1 MSVRPA
7 APLRTLAAAALL
19 ALGASAARAE
29 NHALIMWIGDY
40 GKPDVNL
47 PGIDLDAANAKKI
60 AVAMGVSPKNMT
72 EISNA
77 DLTRANVKGALQSL
91 HERIKDGDKV
101 FLYYSGHGAQAPGQ
115 GSTSAKCSEALVAR
129 DGLFFDNDMQAA
141 LTQLGNKA
149 SQVVMMNDSCFSG
162 GAATR
167 ALAKPPAD
175 FKAKFLPVDAKANTA
190 VGAGYS
196 CGDPTNTGRV
206 ARSLNTMAKDA
217 RGPQVLYIA
226 ASNDTQVSFATSQGS
241 LATLAWSACMSAAQA
256 DTDRSGRINGAELQ
270 ACAQSLIDKR
280 GTKQTI
286 TIQGNAQLPLSFVK
300 SEPEV
305 AAAAPAPA
313 PAPAPATAPAAVPAA
328 PVVAAAPTPTPAPA
342 AAPAP
347 APAAAPAAAPAVN
360 AAQALLDLKAA
371 SDRSYTVQLKPAAGS
386 LKIGK
391 DLLDFTVTT
400 NKEGY
405 LYLLQVGSDGKTYN
419 LLFPNKLDENNL
431 LPAGTHRFP
440 RAAWRVRA
448 AGPAGT
454 SHILAIISPEKKT
467 LGAGMDASSVFPH
480 ANADVNATRTLVVE
494 ATGAGNGGSGRYGAS
509 DVAAIKEIP

>member
-19 ALGASAARAE
+19 ALLASAARAE

-72 EISNA
+72 EISNTE
-77 DLTRANVKGALQSL
+77 LTRANVKGALQSL
-91 HERIKDGDKV
+91 HDRIKDGDKV
-101 FLYYSGHGAQAPGQ
+101 FLYYSGHGAQAPAQ

-241 LATLAWSACMSAAQA
+241 LATLAWSACMSAANA

-300 SEPEV
+300 ADAD
-305 AAAAPAPA
+305 AA
-313 PAPAPATAPAAVPAA
+313 
-328 PVVAAAPTPTPAPA
+328 A

-347 APAAAPAAAPAVN
+347 APAAAPAAAVA
-360 AAQALLDLKAA
+360 
-371 SDRSYTVQLKPAAGS
+371 
-386 LKIGK
+386 
-391 DLLDFTVTT
+391 
-400 NKEGY
+400 
-405 LYLLQVGSDGKTYN
+405 
-419 LLFPNKLDENNL
+419 
-431 LPAGTHRFP
+431 
-440 RAAWRVRA
+440 
-448 AGPAGT
+448 
-454 SHILAIISPEKKT
+454 
-467 LGAGMDASSVFPH
+467 
-480 ANADVNATRTLVVE
+480 
-494 ATGAGNGGSGRYGAS
+494 
-509 DVAAIKEIP
+509 VAAAPTPRRLRRPLRPLRLPRHRRPLRPSTPPRRCST